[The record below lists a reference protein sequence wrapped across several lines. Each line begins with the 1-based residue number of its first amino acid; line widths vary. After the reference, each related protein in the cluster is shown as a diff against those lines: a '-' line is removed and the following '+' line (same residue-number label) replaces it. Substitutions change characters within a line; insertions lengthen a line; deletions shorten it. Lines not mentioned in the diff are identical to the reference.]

1 MYNTARNGHC
11 GFCWLDAG
19 LLSSCMKCVGFIKL
33 YKVCEKQAR
42 YNLIFADLLQVVE
55 TTCIKLVDKK
65 SCQRILISA
74 CSRLAATCAFLAV

>member
-1 MYNTARNGHC
+1 MLA
-11 GFCWLDAG
+11 
-19 LLSSCMKCVGFIKL
+19 LLSCIET
-33 YKVCEKQAR
+33 EKQAR

-74 CSRLAATCAFLAV
+74 CSRLAATCAFLAVYVKTFKTSRQRLNLKT